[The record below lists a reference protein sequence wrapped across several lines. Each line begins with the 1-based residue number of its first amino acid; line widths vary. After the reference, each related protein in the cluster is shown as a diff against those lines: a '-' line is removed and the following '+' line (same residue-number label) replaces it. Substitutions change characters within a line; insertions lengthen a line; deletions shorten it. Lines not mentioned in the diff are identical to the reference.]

1 MIPESNIE
9 TNLKK
14 NSVTLNYNVFSN
26 IKNKKRDRSLI
37 FKSNYIQNY
46 KKKNL
51 KMREKKL

>member
-37 FKSNYIQNY
+37 FKSNYI
-46 KKKNL
+46 
-51 KMREKKL
+51 